1 MIWLILFGS
10 FLIRLIGINQSLWL
24 DEAIGAEAVKNFSL
38 WGLLTEFSKFD
49 NHPPLYYLVL
59 KLWTDIFGY
68 SEASLRFP
76 SIALGV
82 GTVYLTFLIA
92 RKLYPKGKLF
102 YLLAPLLVATSGLHI
117 YYSQEARMYSMAAFL
132 AALAVYGFLR
142 SGWLLFSFSITAL
155 LMADYVGVFL
165 IPVFWI
171 WGIWKRKDKS
181 WWRAFLLTHLP
192 LVIFGI
198 FWLPTFLLQSSH
210 GKWLLETLPAWQT
223 VAGGASVKQA
233 GILWAKF
240 VLGRISF
247 TDKVFYYLLVGLAS
261 IPVLIGFFN
270 AVRRRKEVELVWLWL
285 IVPSATGFVAS
296 FIFPAFIYFR
306 FLFTLPAFF
315 ILISWGVNSIKSRVL
330 KTLIFGLLLFAN
342 LFGWFVYAKDSH
354 QKRERWREAVQFVEG
369 RAKADEIALFEY
381 PEPFTPWRWYARGK
395 VGAFGATDEISA
407 DGPKTKE
414 RTKDLTRKAKGI
426 YYFEYL
432 RDLSD
437 PQRVVEKTLVEEGFT
452 VKEIFD
458 YFPGVGQ
465 VTYYVKD

>member
-1 MIWLILFGS
+1 MIWLILLGS
-10 FLIRLIGINQSLWL
+10 FLIRLVGINQSLWL

-38 WGLLTEFSKFD
+38 WGLMAEFSKFD
-49 NHPPLYYLVL
+49 NHPPLYYMVL

-68 SEASLRFP
+68 SEVSLRFP

-92 RKLYPKGKLF
+92 RKLNPKGKIF
-102 YLLAPLLVATSGLHI
+102 YLLAPLLLATSGLHI

-132 AALAVYGFLR
+132 AALAVYGFL
-142 SGWLLFSFSITAL
+142 SSAWLLFSFSITAL

-165 IPVFWI
+165 LPIFWI
-171 WGIWKRKDKS
+171 WGIWKREDKS
-181 WWRAFLLTHLP
+181 WWRAFWLTHLP
-192 LVIFGI
+192 LVVFGM

-210 GKWLLETLPAWQT
+210 GKWLLETLPAWRA

-247 TDKVFYYLLVGLAS
+247 TNKVFYYLLVGLAS
-261 IPVLIGFFN
+261 IPVLVGLLK
-270 AVRRRKEVELVWLWL
+270 ALRRRKEVEFIWLWL
-285 IVPSATGFVAS
+285 VIPLASGFVVS

-330 KTLIFGLLLFAN
+330 KPLIFGLLLMAN
-342 LFGWFVYAKDSH
+342 LFGWFIYASKPT
-354 QKRERWREAVQFVEG
+354 QQRERWREAVGFVEG
-369 RAKADEIALFEY
+369 RAKNNEVVIFEY
-381 PEPFTPWRWYARGK
+381 PEAFTPWRWYASGK
-395 VGAFGATDEISA
+395 IKAFGATDEISA
-407 DGPKTKE
+407 DGPKTKD
-414 RTKDLTRKAKGI
+414 RTINLTTEAKGV

-437 PQRVVEKTLVEEGFT
+437 PQRVVEKTLAEQGFMA
-452 VKEIFD
+452 KEIFD

-465 VTYYVKD
+465 VTYYAKD